1 MRLTEINLFG
11 VYVAPMSSMM
21 GCRLGG
27 DDRTALVR
35 RPFWPDAIRS
45 PRAIGAAL
53 RLRRRRRRVS
63 IINPVIPAAYGR
75 SREVLW
81 RLPDGRAILRRLP
94 FVSRRFQCE
103 WQLPAQPSRCR
114 RLRRRPVNRTH
125 SSRSA
130 LAARA
135 GLHAPHLPFA
145 TRVTIGSIGWKRDVP
160 DLPGM

>member
-1 MRLTEINLFG
+1 MRFTEINPFG
-11 VYVAPMSSMM
+11 VYVAPTSSTDS
-21 GCRLGG
+21 CRLGG

-63 IINPVIPAAYGR
+63 MINPVISAAYGR

-81 RLPDGRAILRRLP
+81 RLPDRRAILRRLP

-103 WQLPAQPSRCR
+103 WQLPA
-114 RLRRRPVNRTH
+114 RLAHFMRADEGLLNELIAAPPETGPHFVLDQ
-125 SSRSA
+125 SSTCSEMLSA
-130 LAARA
+130 SSTSMPR
-135 GLHAPHLPFA
+135 
-145 TRVTIGSIGWKRDVP
+145 
-160 DLPGM
+160 